1 LALLP
6 LCAAFSKA
14 SGTQQVAATGL
25 TVTVTL
31 KQVKLS
37 DNSLT
42 TLVSGGSAF
51 EVGGGVYGYT
61 YSGTLD
67 FTTYYYAA
75 AFHTADAAVQAQ
87 DVAAAYFDFPLS
99 LAKDASGRVDVG
111 KVGGTAQTARD
122 LGANLD
128 AAVSSRSTFAGGAV
142 ASVTAD
148 VGVTQAA
155 ADKVWLSAARTLTGF
170 GTLVADVAAAVWAAA
185 TRTLT
190 AFGFTVAT
198 NANATETAVKAT
210 TDRLAGLLEHPTT
223 YDRFTAAALEQAP
236 GGGGSGGTDWT
247 DPERQQIRQALGVA
261 GAAAATTGAGNLD
274 AVLARTRAIGAGAV
288 LVNAP
293 VTAGGRLALRRGDD
307 YLAAD
312 GRDLRWA
319 VTGVPDL
326 TGAAVTLTL
335 YAGIGGPAPAVLTLT
350 GTAAADGSGGWAVSV
365 PVTAAQTSP
374 LAARQHQYVLA
385 ATLASGHKV
394 TLAADAADVKGE

>member
-6 LCAAFSKA
+6 LCAQFTKA
-14 SGTQQVAATGL
+14 SGSQQVAATGL
-25 TVTVTL
+25 ASVTVTL

-75 AFHTADAAVQAQ
+75 TFHTADTAVQAQ

-99 LAKDASGRVDVG
+99 LTKDASGRVD
-111 KVGGTAQTARD
+111 
-122 LGANLD
+122 
-128 AAVSSRSTFAGGAV
+128 
-142 ASVTAD
+142 
-148 VGVTQAA
+148 VTQAA
-155 ADKVWLSAARTLTGF
+155 ADKVWASAARTLTGF

-236 GGGGSGGTDWT
+236 GGGGSGTADWT

-293 VTAGGRLALRRGDD
+293 VTAGGRLTLRRGDD

-312 GRDLRWA
+312 GRDLRWT
-319 VTGVPDL
+319 VSGVPDL

-335 YAGIGGPAPAVLTLT
+335 YAGIGGPAPAALTLT
-350 GTAAADGSGGWAVSV
+350 GTAAADGNGGWAVSV

-385 ATLASGHKV
+385 ATLANGHKA